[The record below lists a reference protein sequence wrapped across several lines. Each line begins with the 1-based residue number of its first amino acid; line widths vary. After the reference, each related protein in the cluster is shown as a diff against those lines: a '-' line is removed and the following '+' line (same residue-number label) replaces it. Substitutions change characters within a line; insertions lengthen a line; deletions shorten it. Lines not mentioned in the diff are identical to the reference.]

1 MHSCCSLA
9 VCVSANSS
17 AIIGSREN
25 KLGMIVPA
33 NIEYHAPTVPTSRT
47 FALVDLIH
55 ERYNLLSKLRAT
67 CQCCQV
73 ERRVAESRASLIVA
87 FFACFHFEFYA

>member
-9 VCVSANSS
+9 VCVSANSLG
-17 AIIGSREN
+17 IIGSREN

-33 NIEYHAPTVPTSRT
+33 NIAQIKVSSNIEYHAPTVTTSRT

-55 ERYNLLSKLRAT
+55 ESYNLLSKLRAT

-73 ERRVAESRASLIVA
+73 ERRVA
-87 FFACFHFEFYA
+87 